1 MFLNCYANSHA
12 LHRHEFLQKVYE
24 FSQAQYDLPCVLVG
38 DFNEEPSTDFG
49 AAMELSGFTISWP
62 RDGLGSRWD
71 QKQPRIIDFV
81 LASHH
86 QVSTVWSRPER
97 WSDHRALE
105 FVCDLRP
112 DFNPQVTR
120 FELVPCNVYLPTDPS
135 AFPQWSRLLE
145 SAWNQN
151 KDSWQAAETRMRRIL
166 DDSSLDPQTKA
177 DLIWK
182 DFNVFVKAF
191 LLQTAR
197 LSPVSM
203 RATRRAKR
211 GKGTPAVFRQINQ
224 AVRKPYDNGAPN
236 RLRVLYRLLGRMQ
249 ELAFRRIRQQAI
261 PSELQLK
268 LQRCPSWTPQL
279 TIAEVKQQISDLETH
294 QRESRIRHWENRLRG
309 SQKEVFAWL
318 KRVKSPPTH
327 MIFNDEGELGLGEP
341 AAVST
346 QDALEKIKSFWSTVW
361 DRERSQNEI
370 LPEDYFQ
377 LWDIPARNPECWA
390 PVDTESIIK
399 SARRQKHKS
408 GGTDGWTGTEVS
420 LSPSCMWRD
429 IAVLFGWFEVL
440 GHFPQ
445 IWGEVRQAHLMKSHA
460 PRSSDGAVP
469 ASKMRPIAVMSVWYR
484 MYTGALLRTSQ
495 AQDWINSVLDPVQH
509 GCRQKHDCLQAVV
522 PLASAQAQGHFIWS
536 LDLSQAFDRLRP
548 EVALRSLTHFGFPS
562 LLANAFQKI
571 WSSQRRALQWQGES
585 FPVPCMRQV
594 AFRRVIR

>member
-1 MFLNCYANSHA
+1 
-12 LHRHEFLQKVYE
+12 
-24 FSQAQYDLPCVLVG
+24 
-38 DFNEEPSTDFG
+38 
-49 AAMELSGFTISWP
+49 
-62 RDGLGSRWD
+62 
-71 QKQPRIIDFV
+71 
-81 LASHH
+81 
-86 QVSTVWSRPER
+86 
-97 WSDHRALE
+97 
-105 FVCDLRP
+105 
-112 DFNPQVTR
+112 
-120 FELVPCNVYLPTDPS
+120 
-135 AFPQWSRLLE
+135 
-145 SAWNQN
+145 
-151 KDSWQAAETRMRRIL
+151 MRRIL

-182 DFNVFVKAF
+182 DFNVFVEAF

-279 TIAEVKQQISDLETH
+279 TIAEVKQQMSDLETH

-346 QDALEKIKSFWSTVW
+346 QDALEKIKSFWY
-361 DRERSQNEI
+361 RECSQNEI
-370 LPEDYFQ
+370 LPEEYFQ

-420 LSPSCMWRD
+420 LFPSCMWRD

-548 EVALRSLTHFGFPS
+548 EVALSSLTHFGFPS

-571 WSSQRRALQWQGES
+571 WSSQRRVLQWQGES
-585 FPVPCMRQV
+585 FPVPCHV
-594 AFRRVIR
+594 ASSVPQGDPLSPWAMNVVLRTPTAVIRRLHPTGVLSVFMDDRSFSAEPLETGKSIWEAWKNHSACLGLRENLAKTQIFSRTQDGQFQIRSDPETAPWAKDALVALGVSFTPLGCKPTQ